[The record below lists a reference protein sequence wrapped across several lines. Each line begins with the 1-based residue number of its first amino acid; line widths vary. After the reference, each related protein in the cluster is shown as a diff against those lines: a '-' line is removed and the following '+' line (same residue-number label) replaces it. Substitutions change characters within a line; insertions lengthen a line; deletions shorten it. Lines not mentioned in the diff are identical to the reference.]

1 MTEQLTLGHSI
12 LYYIANVTHATYKLM
27 YFLLPM
33 RPLLIFDAMLF
44 SFFFFF
50 KLKPKN
56 SVQYQEGISAKLALG
71 L

>member
-1 MTEQLTLGHSI
+1 MTEQLTFGHSI
-12 LYYIANVTHATYKLM
+12 LYYIANVTHATYKLI

-33 RPLLIFDAMLF
+33 RPLLIFDAMLL